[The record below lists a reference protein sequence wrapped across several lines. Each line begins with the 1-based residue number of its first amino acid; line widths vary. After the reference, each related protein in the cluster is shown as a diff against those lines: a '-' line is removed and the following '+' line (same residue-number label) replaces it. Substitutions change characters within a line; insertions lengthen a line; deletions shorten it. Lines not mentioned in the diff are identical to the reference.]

1 MDVAFKTKVFIED
14 VEHLVDVEAE
24 VTGFYEDNVKVKIL
38 DVYSITTSESIDWQN
53 VFTLRQ
59 KSMLEDLA
67 IDETPYLEV

>member
-1 MDVAFKTKVFIED
+1 MDVTFRTTVFIED
-14 VEHLVDVEAE
+14 AEHIVDVEAE

-38 DVYSITTSESIDWQN
+38 DVYSITTSETIDWQN

-67 IDETPYLEV
+67 IDETPYLQV

>member
-67 IDETPYLEV
+67 IDETPYLSV